1 MGGNGVMLSYTNKE
15 VDNIFKY
22 ASNEILHGYMFMG
35 HSKYGNLMFK
45 HKLTRQ
51 YIEIPQQ
58 NKEIE

>member
-1 MGGNGVMLSYTNKE
+1 MLSYTNKE